1 MKRLLLLRHAKSE
14 HLYGIN
20 DPDREINSRGKQ
32 DSKLMGNWLKAN
44 IKSPELILCSTS
56 VRTRMTLDIILRETN
71 WDSKKEYTQLL
82 YLPSAADVL
91 NVLSEK
97 QETIESILVVGHNF
111 GFTDLFN
118 HLSYKKLDNLPT
130 CGFSEFGINKPW
142 DKLYM
147 SKFDLNS
154 FKIPKELK

>member
-1 MKRLLLLRHAKSE
+1 MKRLQLLRHAKSE

-20 DPDREINSRGKQ
+20 DHDRKINSRGKQ
-32 DSKLMGNWLKAN
+32 DSKLIGNWLKAN
-44 IKSPELILCSTS
+44 IKMPELIICSTS
-56 VRTRMTLDIILRETN
+56 ARTRMTLDIILRETN
-71 WDSKKEYTQLL
+71 WDSQKEYTELL
-82 YLPSAADVL
+82 YLPTVADVL
-91 NVLSEK
+91 NVLGEK

-118 HLSYKKLDNLPT
+118 HLSYNTLDNLPT
-130 CGFSEFGINKPW
+130 CGFSEFSINKTW
-142 DKLYM
+142 NKLTM